1 MSVRCPQCGRF
12 GKADLGGYCS
22 TCKKARRKS
31 NYIGRGLMKA
41 NYGFN
46 TGPFIP
52 KQFGIMREDF
62 EIVDKGE

>member
-1 MSVRCPQCGRF
+1 MKVRCPQCGRF

-22 TCKKARRKS
+22 PCKKTRRSTHVSRK
-31 NYIGRGLMKA
+31 LHKP

-52 KQFGIMREDF
+52 DKFGIMREEF
-62 EIVDKGE
+62 EIVEKGE